1 MKKFLIALILSIVS
15 IMCFGQVSVNK
26 IQKEGEI
33 VIKSVNDYIYKY
45 YDNND
50 YYLIVSSDN
59 QFEDKIIKI
68 KLGNGSTESINSLK
82 LILNLWEN
90 SNDGDIVDIS
100 GNRCYIN
107 KIQTYTITIQNP
119 PYSAGKYY
127 FTVHLLKK
135 AIKLDKNGKF

>member
-26 IQKEGEI
+26 IQKAGET

-90 SNDGDIVDIS
+90 SKDGDIVDIS

-107 KIQTYTITIQNP
+107 KIQTHTITIQNP

-127 FTVHLLKK
+127 FTIHLLKK
-135 AIKLDKNGKF
+135 AIKLNKNGKF

>member
-1 MKKFLIALILSIVS
+1 MKKILSILMLS
-15 IMCFGQVSVNK
+15 IISIISFGQVSVNK

-33 VIKSVNDYIYKY
+33 VIKSVNDYIYKCC
-45 YDNND
+45 DSND

-59 QFEDKIIKI
+59 QFEDKIVKI

-107 KIQTYTITIQNP
+107 KIQTHTITIQNP